1 MLQFSNIQRKDA
13 FLAYLYGYLNLSH
26 VNMMHK
32 PECVTWKEYKVQKMG
47 IYLGLSQRMIH
58 ILTKVYRP
66 FQTFELLVSVL
77 IVLYRFL
84 YCIIIK
90 IFLKKK
96 PIDVDLL
103 SIGEGF
109 ARHSE
114 FLKKTSI
121 NKNDV
126 VVITIP
132 FVSKKVY
139 KEARQ
144 VCVLSNN
151 NYSDIT
157 IALIWSIRLMFYMNK
172 KYKRLDIFMRYYS
185 SFEFFLAFIFSHKV
199 DTKYIFLFF
208 STYTRWAYLNG
219 GLTNRKI
226 FVQHGYLSGKWRLVK
241 KIGRVDYGYY
251 INEDQREICEKM
263 LFENRPSYDYLEG
276 LKFTLLPPT
285 EKISVLL
292 IGNNNNSAIEE
303 KILLTLSRNSS
314 LILYVKPHPDFK
326 NKSFYDNMRTRCNFV
341 LLGKNDY
348 PQVQYVFSYN
358 STLATQYE
366 DAGVTV
372 HRYVDIDFDEQLV
385 RISKMSGK
393 QNEV

>member
-1 MLQFSNIQRKDA
+1 
-13 FLAYLYGYLNLSH
+13 
-26 VNMMHK
+26 MHK
-32 PECVTWKEYKVQKMG
+32 PDCVTWKDYKIQKMG
-47 IYLGLSQRMIH
+47 VYLGLSQKMTH
-58 ILTKVYRP
+58 LLLYVYRP
-66 FQTFELLVSVL
+66 FQAIELFVSLL
-77 IVLYRFL
+77 IVFYRFF

-90 IFLKKK
+90 LFLNKE
-96 PIDVDLL
+96 PIDADLL

-114 FLKKTSI
+114 LLKKASI
-121 NKNDV
+121 KDNDV
-126 VVITIP
+126 VVITVP

-139 KEARQ
+139 KDTRH
-144 VCVLSNN
+144 VCVLS
-151 NYSDIT
+151 YISYLDIT
-157 IALIWSIRLMFYMNK
+157 TALVWSVRLMFYMNK
-172 KYKRLDIFMRYYS
+172 RYKRFDIFMRYYS
-185 SFEFFLAFIFSHKV
+185 SFEFFLAFIYSRKV
-199 DTKYIFLFF
+199 DKKYTFLFF

-226 FVQHGYLSGKWRLVK
+226 FLQHGYLSGKWRLVK
-241 KIGRVDYGYY
+241 KIGRVDYGFY
-251 INEDQREICEKM
+251 INEDQRIICEKM
-263 LFENRPSYDYLEG
+263 LFETPASYEYLEG
-276 LKFTLLPPT
+276 LKFTLFPST
-285 EKISVLL
+285 GKISVLL

-303 KILLTLSRNSS
+303 KILLTLSRNPS
-314 LILYVKPHPDFK
+314 LLLYVKPHPDFK

-341 LLGKNDY
+341 LLGKDDY